1 MVLRTWCLI
10 TSDENWRV
18 CKTRSVWGLDYGYRV
33 TWDHY
38 ISQGDPAIVYVN
50 KKGFA
55 AVVEVGEKFYDEN
68 PIGWSKVYPYRFRI
82 TIKKE
87 GGPLRISS
95 SVRRPS
101 PDSEQAVHHNP
112 NAIDQIVFITDKG
125 VGERGGARWNNFV
138 FPSLVAIPQEDF
150 VTVQSKL

>member
-1 MVLRTWCLI
+1 FRASSTLHWGSGSVVVLRTWCLI

-82 TIKKE
+82 TIKRE
-87 GGPLRISS
+87 VGPIRLPTWFGH
-95 SVRRPS
+95 PS
-101 PDSEQAVHHNP
+101 PILGRPFLTIRTRSV
-112 NAIDQIVFITDKG
+112 K
-125 VGERGGARWNNFV
+125 
-138 FPSLVAIPQEDF
+138 LVSSTA
-150 VTVQSKL
+150 K